1 MERWSGRVALV
12 TGASAGI
19 GAAVAYQLQDHGVNV
34 VAVARRVEKIEEA
47 VTSARNEAKSRGRYH
62 ETKAT
67 PGKLYPKKCDVAK
80 EEDILDLFK
89 WIKETLGGVDILV
102 NNAGVGRDTGI
113 TGAPTEDWKV
123 MLDVNVLGL
132 SICTR
137 EAVQNMRSRG
147 VDDGHI
153 VHISSIAGHRV
164 ARHDSA
170 MYCAT
175 KHAVMALTEGLRK
188 DFVEH
193 KSNMKVTCVSP
204 GVVKTE
210 FFKNLPKFKD
220 EFSKLPGLNSEDVAD
235 AVLYAIGTPPHVQ
248 IHEIII
254 KPVGEQF

>member
-1 MERWSGRVALV
+1 MCEINNIVEVQGSFERAIVNRIRHFTNEEFRLLVRVHTRILLRRESPNFHLLFIHKFSFFSCNVMLAELRE
-12 TGASAGI
+12 
-19 GAAVAYQLQDHGVNV
+19 LMDDHG
-34 VAVARRVEKIEEA
+34 
-47 VTSARNEAKSRGRYH
+47 SD
-62 ETKAT
+62 
-67 PGKLYPKKCDVAK
+67 CD
-80 EEDILDLFK
+80 IF
-89 WIKETLGGVDILV
+89 
-102 NNAGVGRDTGI
+102 
-113 TGAPTEDWKV
+113 GAPTEDWKV